1 MLKRLQSMNLL
12 QHLKEKEAALVIKTL
27 VKALIFILTPKDPH
41 PLRPPR
47 RHTYSQSS
55 GRVISSNIEF
65 QAPKGYMR
73 AVLNGKKSGYQTDKN
88 GNLLKPPLPSRRKSS
103 KKKKNPSPLKLTAKL
118 KIQDNLHLYQIL

>member
-1 MLKRLQSMNLL
+1 
-12 QHLKEKEAALVIKTL
+12 
-27 VKALIFILTPKDPH
+27 
-41 PLRPPR
+41 
-47 RHTYSQSS
+47 
-55 GRVISSNIEF
+55 
-65 QAPKGYMR
+65 MR